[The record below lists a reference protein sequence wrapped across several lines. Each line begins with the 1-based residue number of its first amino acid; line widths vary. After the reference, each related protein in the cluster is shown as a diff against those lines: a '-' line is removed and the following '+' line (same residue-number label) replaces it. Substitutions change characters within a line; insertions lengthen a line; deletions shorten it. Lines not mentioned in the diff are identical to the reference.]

1 MQYPSIFDV
10 GFYVRET
17 FTSNDSVADA
27 VLAENDWE
35 LDLIG
40 NASTTAY
47 GSESGETYLRD
58 TTAGVADGDGESYSL
73 KDDAQ
78 TVGTGGGFI
87 RVRMRYPNITGNQIA
102 GNNARFGLTDVV
114 TSGEPVVGLWID
126 LDAAV
131 LSFDSAS
138 ANGDLNATT
147 EAAQGLA
154 ADLTSGTTLVLGT
167 KTNLELRW
175 HGSNTNADL
184 GPKTVDGY
192 AAGVHVARINNSLL
206 DGAETVEA
214 KIIHYQDTGGAA
226 TLELDVFGLE
236 IASFLA
242 K

>member
-1 MQYPSIFDV
+1 MEHLSIFDV

-35 LDLIG
+35 LDTIG

-47 GSESGETYLRD
+47 GTYGGETYLRD
-58 TTAGVADGDGESYSL
+58 TTAGTADGDGESYSL

-78 TVGTGGGFI
+78 TVGDGGGFI
-87 RVRMRYPNITGNQIA
+87 AVRMRMPDITGNIIA

-114 TSGEPVVGLWID
+114 TSGEPVVGPWID
-126 LDAAV
+126 LDSAV

-138 ANGDLNATT
+138 ANGDLNATCNVGQGT
-147 EAAQGLA
+147 AAG
-154 ADLTSGTTLVLGT
+154 LTSGTTLVIGT
-167 KTNLELRW
+167 IYNLELRW
-175 HGSNTNADL
+175 HGANTNADP
-184 GPKTVDGY
+184 GPLTVDGY

-214 KIIHYQDTGGAA
+214 KIIHYQHTGGAD
-226 TLELDVFGLE
+226 TLELNVFGLE